1 MLKDLLHSED
11 CAGKL
16 KALADPERLRIIQSF
31 REGPLHVG
39 AIAKKLGR
47 DIAIISHHL
56 GILKEAGLVESSREG
71 KYLIYSLS
79 AKVSG
84 ETGTLDLGCC
94 KLEMGG
100 GKPA

>member
-1 MLKDLLHSED
+1 MLKDLLHSDD

-16 KALADPERLRIIQSF
+16 KALADPERLRIVQIF

-39 AIAKKLGR
+39 AIAQKLGR

-56 GILKEAGLVESSREG
+56 GILKEAGLVQSSRDG
-71 KYLIYSLS
+71 KFLIYSLS
-79 AKVSG
+79 EQVGAESG
-84 ETGTLDLGCC
+84 SLNLGCC

-100 GKPA
+100 KEKP